1 MAPSAD
7 SEFVSFRKCVRH
19 GRRSNIGCRT
29 VEVNADCEVAVLGLT
44 FDTLPP
50 GLVVVSE
57 VLPDCW
63 AELSG
68 LEAGDVVT
76 AIQGRSVLN
85 LPEDEFVSMIQER
98 PLALSVS
105 RPNKEAGQSTQGDE
119 FPAATALYYSTIVS
133 LGQRRPD
140 GASYGPLHQ
149 PLKCKVGRPHAQLA
163 LGQTRAGGAPYG
175 PLHQRLN
182 STAERPYSQVVNRN
196 SVPLSVVAGNAICGI
211 APSVRYISPSNSL
224 RHLSESMAKTTDE
237 DDTGASIIQSPVASM
252 SLLLMTSNDSATQTH
267 F

>member
-7 SEFVSFRKCVRH
+7 SEFVSLYKCVLH

-29 VEVNADCEVAVLGLT
+29 VEADCEVAKLGLT

-105 RPNKEAGQSTQGDE
+105 RPNKEADQSTQGDE
-119 FPAATALYYSTIVS
+119 FPAATALYHSTMVS

-140 GASYGPLHQ
+140 GASFGPLHR
-149 PLKCKVGRPHAQLA
+149 PLKCKVGRPHAQLS

-175 PLHQRLN
+175 PLHRRIN
-182 STAERPYSQVVNRN
+182 RTAERPDSQVVNRN
-196 SVPLSVVAGNAICGI
+196 SVPLSAVAGKAICGI
-211 APSVRYISPSNSL
+211 TPSVRYISPSMAKTISEVHPNSL
-224 RHLSESMAKTTDE
+224 RRLSESMAKTIDE
-237 DDTGASIIQSPVASM
+237 DDTGASVSFKASCF
-252 SLLLMTSNDSATQTH
+252 DVSASDDL
-267 F
+267 